1 MQIGGV
7 ILVVAAAAVGVL
19 FATGVLNLSSGGA
32 SSTAA
37 TSPTSDP
44 SANRTPVADTE
55 PVRPLTPAAPL
66 RLWIAGD
73 SLAGSLGPSLGDITA
88 KTGVVQPVFDSR
100 VSSGLTNP
108 DFFDWPKHAAQEIQR
123 LHPEVVVFVVGTN
136 DANTWDSSQTA
147 QYALRTEQMMALL
160 AEGKRPVY
168 WVVPPPMRDDRLEKN
183 ALEVAAVQRAQA
195 KKFPSVTIVD
205 AHALFAD
212 AEGKYESTLVT
223 PAGKTIDARAGDG
236 VHFSADGADYLAA
249 KIYAELDAVWG
260 ITAQAV
266 PSQPKDVIETEGSTQ
281 VAGTH
286 RSTGSDNNSSDSS
299 SEGSDH
305 HDSSDQGSTSNDV
318 PTTTAAS
325 PPPAPTTSPPTTS
338 PPASTPPT
346 TSSAQKSP

>member
-19 FATGVLNLSSGGA
+19 FATGVLNLSSGSA

-44 SANRTPVADTE
+44 LANRTPVADTE
-55 PVRPLTPAAPL
+55 PVRPLSTSAPL